1 MQTEES
7 RKLVLDYLAA
17 QGSGDRE
24 KMMALLDADAE
35 FVGPV
40 SVGLNPPKGAAGV
53 LKINAEVAPKFFDM
67 STVNASVLKI
77 VADGDTVVIR
87 VHTEVKALNGR
98 DYSNELVYVYTCE
111 NGKIVRI
118 EEHMDSLRFKQ
129 IVLDD

>member
-24 KMMALLDADAE
+24 KMMALLNPDAE
-35 FVGPV
+35 FFVPV
-40 SVGLNPPKGAAGV
+40 SVGLIPPKGAAGLV
-53 LKINAEVAPKFFDM
+53 KFMMEEGPKFFDM
-67 STVNASVLKI
+67 STLRVDILKI

-87 VHTEVKALNGR
+87 LRTEVKALNGR

-111 NGKIVRI
+111 NEKIV
-118 EEHMDSLRFKQ
+118 EHMDSLRFKE
-129 IVLDD
+129 IVLDG